1 MGYRFVQNN
10 KRATMKMCLLVILV
24 VTILLIGCSPS
35 TQTGNPDWV
44 DRLIRQFESDPV
56 GNPPLSVWRYEYNG
70 QVVYYVP
77 PHCCDIPGS
86 LFNEVGQ
93 VICNPDGG
101 IKGDGDGRCTDF
113 FTQRANEQ
121 LIWQDSRAR

>member
-1 MGYRFVQNN
+1 
-10 KRATMKMCLLVILV
+10 MKMCLLVILV

-44 DRLIRQFESDPV
+44 DRLIKQFESDPV
-56 GNPPLSVWRYEYNG
+56 GNPPLSIWRYTYNG

-77 PHCCDIPGS
+77 PHCCDIPS
-86 LFNEVGQ
+86 TLFSQDGQ

-101 IKGDGDGRCTDF
+101 IKGDGDGRCADF
-113 FTQRANEQ
+113 FTQRTNEQ
-121 LIWQDSRAR
+121 LIWQDLRTR

>member
-1 MGYRFVQNN
+1 
-10 KRATMKMCLLVILV
+10 MKMCLLVILV

-56 GNPPLSVWRYEYNG
+56 GNPPLSIGRYEYNG

-77 PHCCDIPGS
+77 PYCCDIPGS
-86 LFNEVGQ
+86 LFIEDSQ
-93 VICNPDGG
+93 VILTFLL
-101 IKGDGDGRCTDF
+101 RYQ
-113 FTQRANEQ
+113 FTQPSHCPVG
-121 LIWQDSRAR
+121 LIRPPGGVETDKILILVCG